1 MNISIIGSGNVA
13 WHLAHKLKQSG
24 SKILQ
29 ITGRNEQTTIQLAN
43 EVNAVPNFSLQKIS
57 TESELILFCVKDDAI
72 NLIADSGFKTEAI
85 VAHTSGFR
93 SKNSLKNCSLN
104 FGIFYPLQTMKR
116 DIEISF
122 ENVPI
127 LIEGSNK
134 ETTQKLQYLAL
145 GLSKNVHHVSELQ
158 RQYIHV
164 AAVFAN
170 NFTNHL
176 YELAENILSEHQSSL
191 DILRP
196 LLAQSAE
203 NIQLNSPSKLQTGP
217 AARKDIFTIEEHLK
231 LLSSHEELAK
241 IYSILTESIL
251 RSGETEK

>member
-1 MNISIIGSGNVA
+1 MA

-24 SKILQ
+24 NKILQ
-29 ITGRNEQTTIQLAN
+29 ITGRNEQTATALAE
-43 EVNAVPNFSLQKIS
+43 EVNAVPNFSLQNIDVA
-57 TESELILFCVKDDAI
+57 SELILFCVKDDAI
-72 NLIADSGFKTEAI
+72 QEIAVSGFKTEAI

-93 SKNSLKNCSLN
+93 SKNLLENCSPN
-104 FGIFYPLQTMKR
+104 FGIFYPLQTMKKGM
-116 DIEISF
+116 EIPF
-122 ENVPI
+122 ENIPFLV
-127 LIEGSNK
+127 EGSNDV
-134 ETTQKLQYLAL
+134 TTQALQNLAL
-145 GLSKNVHHVSELQ
+145 KLSKNVHQVSELQ

-176 YELAENILSEHQSSL
+176 CELAENLLSEHHSSL

-203 NIQLNSPSKLQTGP
+203 NVQHISPAKLQTGP

-231 LLSSHEELAK
+231 LLSSHEELTK
-241 IYSILTESIL
+241 IYLILTESIL
-251 RSGETEK
+251 RSREIQK